1 MKDSFE
7 QNSTWAAM
15 RSPLPQTHRPGFR
28 VYTRQTHGTKETLF
42 EGTFKIEPKIL
53 FCFLFTSRAA
63 DIWETLEKCFPE
75 HQKRNIDKEI
85 KWKSVC
91 VLFKGGVISCRC
103 KALVEER
110 SSLWR
115 SCEMFTQAIC
125 VHRHSVPLNVWWAL
139 QGFLI
144 SEDRENLN
152 KLFISKQG
160 WKCSV
165 LNPYCIVPVFI
176 VRMNIHYVIC

>member
-15 RSPLPQTHRPGFR
+15 RSPLPQTHRPGFC

-53 FCFLFTSRAA
+53 FCFLFTSRANG
-63 DIWETLEKCFPE
+63 IWETLEKCFPE

-91 VLFKGGVISCRC
+91 VFSL
-103 KALVEER
+103 KAEWLVAGAR
-110 SSLWR
+110 LWWKR
-115 SCEMFTQAIC
+115 EALCEGA
-125 VHRHSVPLNVWWAL
+125 V
-139 QGFLI
+139 
-144 SEDRENLN
+144 
-152 KLFISKQG
+152 
-160 WKCSV
+160 KCSLKPFV
-165 LNPYCIVPVFI
+165 CTDTVCHWMCDGLCGASSFLKTERTLTSYLSVNKVENAVF
-176 VRMNIHYVIC
+176 